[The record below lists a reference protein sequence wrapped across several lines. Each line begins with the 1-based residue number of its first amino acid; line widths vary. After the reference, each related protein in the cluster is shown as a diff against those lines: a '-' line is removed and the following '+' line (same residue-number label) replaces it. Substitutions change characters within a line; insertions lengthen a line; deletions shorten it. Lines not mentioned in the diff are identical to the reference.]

1 MSSFTELIESDPEE
15 AERLAGY
22 AVKEDPDL
30 HDFPSFETALKKAFN
45 TDAGRNALS
54 FINDQE
60 SKRLFETEVV
70 QNTIKNNVG
79 EEKYEQIE
87 GETTD
92 FYVERKVAKG
102 EPTKQSDIK
111 VIKTIRYSRWTP
123 AQKTFIKSQKKKKL
137 PIRQVVVNYNQ
148 TFKED
153 QRNTN
158 SIKGEYYRIN

>member
-1 MSSFTELIESDPEE
+1 MSSFTELIEKNPEE
-15 AERLAGY
+15 AERLASY
-22 AVKEDPDL
+22 AVKQDPDL
-30 HDFPSFETALKKAFN
+30 HDFPSFEIALKKAFD

-60 SKRLFETEVV
+60 SKRLFETNVV
-70 QNTIKNNVG
+70 QNRIKSNVG

-111 VIKTIRYSRWTP
+111 VIKTIKYSRWTP
-123 AQKTFIKSQKKKKL
+123 AQVTFLKSQRKKKL
-137 PIRQVVVNYNQ
+137 PMRQVVVNYNQ
-148 TFKED
+148 TFKEE
-153 QRNTN
+153 QRGHN
-158 SIKGEYYRIN
+158 SIKSEYYKL

>member
-1 MSSFTELIESDPEE
+1 MTFKELFENHPEE
-15 AERLAGY
+15 AERMAGY
-22 AVKEDPDL
+22 AVEEDPKI
-30 HDFPSFETALKKAFN
+30 HDFPSFVSAWNKKFD
-45 TDAGRNALS
+45 TEQGKNA
-54 FINDQE
+54 IDWMGE
-60 SKRLFETEVV
+60 REMKTLFETKVV

-102 EPTKQSDIK
+102 EPTKQNDIK

-123 AQKTFIKSQKKKKL
+123 AQKTFLKSQKKKKL

-148 TFKED
+148 TFKEE

>member
-15 AERLAGY
+15 AERLASY

-70 QNTIKNNVG
+70 QNRIKNNVG

-92 FYVERKVAKG
+92 IYIERKVAKG
-102 EPTKQSDIK
+102 EPTKPSDIK
-111 VIKTIRYSRWTP
+111 VIRIQRFARWTP
-123 AQKTFIKSQKKKKL
+123 AQKTFLKSQKKKKL
-137 PIRQVVVNYNQ
+137 PIRQVVINYNQ

-158 SIKGEYYRIN
+158 SIKSQYYKI